1 MNNDFEI
8 ASIINDDRT
17 MDSYIK
23 GDAFEALTQII
34 YNSLDASASHI
45 DVNIKYNNLNFIEI
59 IQVLDNGCG
68 IQAPDINNK
77 WDPFLRRGY
86 SEKKI
91 GQINKFNRNL
101 HGKNGDGRFKS
112 YALGSVIEWK
122 SKTTDNSTIIVGR
135 DTNPQAFEIKN
146 GETLTEIATETGTLF
161 TAYVNG
167 KNINLPSFENLKADL
182 ERHFLTVI
190 GESVNNKNAVSI
202 YLNNK
207 KLSVH
212 EHIENQSENE
222 LNSPY
227 NDVKVKTIIWKQ
239 NSSDNNKLFWCD
251 QSYNILKEERLD
263 LSVQKTDNSLYISSQ
278 RIEKAKKNNTLEII
292 QDSKEFTDIKKQ
304 AEQIREK
311 VLLEYKKLKTGDII
325 KRLKDENIYPYDE
338 QNLSSTDK
346 ITQPLYDSIIIK
358 INEKKPAFLRGEKSK
373 RYIVKTI
380 KILIEEEPEHFI
392 KILESLL
399 DLTSEETI
407 EFSKILEEN
416 PLPAIIKTTKTVSNR
431 VKFLEGLRYLVYG
444 ELSKTIKERTQLHKI
459 LEKEPWIFGEQ
470 FQLSFSDQSFNTIVN
485 DIRAQIDGLSQEEEF
500 DGQHRIPDLFFTK
513 KQYYGQTPGA
523 LIVELKRPKVII
535 GKKELQQ
542 IKDYYDIIKS
552 QAEFNN
558 WKIDLIIVSKDIE
571 ANIIEGEI
579 SNTETGQLK
588 YSEHNNLKKIYVKRW
603 GDILD
608 SNGYALSML
617 KQSLDI
623 NLSSEAGAEYVRDKY
638 SSILS
643 NDMGKQSSS

>member
-1 MNNDFEI
+1 MNKDFEI

-17 MDSYIK
+17 MDSYLK

-34 YNSLDASASHI
+34 YNSLDASASRI
-45 DVNIKYNNLNFIEI
+45 DINIKYNNLNFIEI

-68 IQAPDINNK
+68 IQAPNVNDK

-91 GQINKFNRNL
+91 GQTNKFNRNF

-122 SKTTDNSTIIVGR
+122 SKTINNSTIIVGK
-135 DTNPQAFEIKN
+135 DTNPQAFKIKN
-146 GETLTEIATETGTLF
+146 GETLTEISTETGTLF
-161 TAYVNG
+161 TAYVND
-167 KNINLPSFENLKADL
+167 KNINLPSLENLKADL

-190 GESVNNKNAVSI
+190 GENANDKNTVLI

-212 EHIENQSENE
+212 EHIETQSESK

-263 LSVQKTDNSLYISSQ
+263 LSVQKTDNSLYISSH
-278 RIEKAKKNNTLEII
+278 RIEEAKSNNTLELILN
-292 QDSKEFTDIKKQ
+292 SKEFTDIKRQ
-304 AEQIREK
+304 AEQIRGK
-311 VLLEYKKLKTGDII
+311 FLLEYRKLKTSDII

-338 QNLSSTDK
+338 QNLSSTDR
-346 ITQPLYDSIIIK
+346 ITQPLYDNIIIK
-358 INEKKPAFLRGEKSK
+358 INEKKPAFLRSEKSK
-373 RYIVKTI
+373 KYIVKTI

-392 KILESLL
+392 KILENLL

-416 PLPAIIKTTKTVSNR
+416 PLPAIIKTTRTVSNR
-431 VKFLEGLRYLVYG
+431 VKFLEGLRYLIYG

-459 LEKEPWIFGEQ
+459 LEKEPWVFGEQ
-470 FQLSFSDQSFNTIVN
+470 FQLSFSDQSFNTIIN
-485 DIRAQIDGLSQEEEF
+485 NIRTQVDGLSQEEFE
-500 DGQHRIPDLFFTK
+500 GQHRIPDLFFTK

-535 GKKELQQ
+535 GKKEIQQ
-542 IKDYYDIIKS
+542 IKDYFDIIKS
-552 QAEFNN
+552 QAEFKN
-558 WKIDLIIVSKDIE
+558 WKIDLIIVSKDID
-571 ANIIEGEI
+571 ANLIEGEI

-608 SNGYALSML
+608 SNDYALSML

-643 NDMGKQSSS
+643 NTSDKG